1 MSKLTDLVAGTKPV
15 IGYPK
20 EIQFGP
26 ITLEG
31 YMLEDGTFRQ
41 SIRSTGK
48 ALGILSNSHIQATTA
63 RLAAQAGQKL
73 VLEMVLRR

>member
-48 ALGILSNSHIQATTA
+48 ALGILSNSHIQALQ
-63 RLAAQAGQKL
+63 LALLHRPAKKL